1 MIILLTGGWWYLVNF
16 SGWAMVL
23 GRGQKNLMSVAVC
36 LVFVFLITHWNGS
49 SQEFPFLLC
58 AHFILQTWI
67 KYGFFFKIFLQLV
80 DWEGG
85 TKISTSS
92 LLLVLFYYISY
103 YLTCL
108 LLSVWIDCN
117 IIFAVMCW
125 LLILLLLILL
135 FKWIIVVDNNY
146 KKCCEDF

>member
-1 MIILLTGGWWYLVNF
+1 
-16 SGWAMVL
+16 MVPSKL
-23 GRGQKNLMSVAVC
+23 QWMGNGIGKGSEKSYVC
-36 LVFVFLITHWNGS
+36 CCLSCLCFLNYSLKW
-49 SQEFPFLLC
+49 FLSRISIFTLC
-58 AHFILQTWI
+58 TFYSADLNKIWL
-67 KYGFFFKIFLQLV
+67 FFFFFLQLV
-80 DWEGG
+80 DWGGG